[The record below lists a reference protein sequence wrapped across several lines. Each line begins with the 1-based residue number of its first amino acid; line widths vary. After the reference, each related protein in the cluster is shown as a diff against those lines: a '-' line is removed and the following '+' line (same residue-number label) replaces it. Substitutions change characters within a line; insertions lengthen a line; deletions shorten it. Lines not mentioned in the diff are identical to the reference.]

1 MDRLAHRPIDPDIPA
16 LDPAPTLSAAAAT
29 APPLVLSEAKAP
41 GDLRQL
47 VAAGSMR
54 FIIGFDE
61 SREYVD
67 AVASLTR
74 IPRSPSW
81 LLGAFSADG
90 NAVPLVD
97 IYAWAHQTEPTR
109 WKPPGHLAG
118 SRFEAREGHHPGSPS
133 AGTLR
138 ALRMGDGASAWA
150 IRVTEAPAV
159 ISLAQNQS
167 RAISSTLPLAV
178 SSVNGHLMP
187 HAMAAWFL
195 AGDVVA
201 LQIRWA
207 ALADV
212 LRQELAGISTA
223 ERRKE

>member
-1 MDRLAHRPIDPDIPA
+1 
-16 LDPAPTLSAAAAT
+16 
-29 APPLVLSEAKAP
+29 
-41 GDLRQL
+41 
-47 VAAGSMR
+47 MR

-61 SREYVD
+61 SREYID

-74 IPRSPSW
+74 IPRSPGW

-97 IYAWAHQTEPTR
+97 ISAWAHQTEPTR
-109 WKPPGHLAG
+109 WRPPGQLAG
-118 SRFEAREGHHPGSPS
+118 NRFDVREGRHPGSPS

-138 ALRMGDGASAWA
+138 ALRMGDGTNAWA
-150 IRVTEAPAV
+150 IRVTEAPTV
-159 ISLAQNQS
+159 ISLAQDQS
-167 RAISSTLPLAV
+167 RAISSTLPLSV

-187 HAMAAWFL
+187 HATTAWL
-195 AGDVVA
+195 LPSNVIA
-201 LQIRWA
+201 LQVRWA
-207 ALADV
+207 ALANV

>member
-1 MDRLAHRPIDPDIPA
+1 
-16 LDPAPTLSAAAAT
+16 
-29 APPLVLSEAKAP
+29 
-41 GDLRQL
+41 
-47 VAAGSMR
+47 MR

-61 SREYVD
+61 SREYID

-74 IPRSPSW
+74 IPRSPGW

-97 IYAWAHQTEPTR
+97 ISAWAHQTEPTR
-109 WKPPGHLAG
+109 WRPPGLLAG
-118 SRFEAREGHHPGSPS
+118 SRFEAREAREGRHRGSPS

-159 ISLAQNQS
+159 VSLAQDQS
-167 RAISSTLPLAV
+167 RPVSSTLPLAV

-187 HAMAAWFL
+187 HASAAWL
-195 AGDVVA
+195 LPDNMIA

-207 ALADV
+207 ALAEV
-212 LRQELAGISTA
+212 LRQELAGITTA

>member
-1 MDRLAHRPIDPDIPA
+1 MDAVQALPA
-16 LDPAPTLSAAAAT
+16 ASRSALPATPA
-29 APPLVLSEAKAP
+29 EAKTR

-47 VAAGSMR
+47 VAAGTMR

-61 SREYVD
+61 SREYID

-74 IPRSPSW
+74 IPRSPGW

-97 IYAWAHQTEPTR
+97 ISSWAHQTEPTR
-109 WKPPGHLAG
+109 WRPPGQPAG
-118 SRFEAREGHHPGSPS
+118 SRYEGREGREGRHPGSSS

-159 ISLAQNQS
+159 VSLAPDQS

-187 HAMAAWFL
+187 HASAAWL
-195 AGDVVA
+195 LPANVIA
-201 LQIRWA
+201 LQVRWA
-207 ALADV
+207 ALAEV
-212 LRQELAGISTA
+212 LRQELAGITTA

>member
-1 MDRLAHRPIDPDIPA
+1 
-16 LDPAPTLSAAAAT
+16 
-29 APPLVLSEAKAP
+29 
-41 GDLRQL
+41 
-47 VAAGSMR
+47 MR

-61 SREYVD
+61 SREYID
-67 AVASLTR
+67 SVASLTR
-74 IPRSPSW
+74 IPRSPGW

-97 IYAWAHQTEPTR
+97 ISAWAHQTEPTGWR
-109 WKPPGHLAG
+109 PSGHLAG
-118 SRFEAREGHHPGSPS
+118 GRFEGREGRHPGPPS
-133 AGTLR
+133 AGALR

-159 ISLAQNQS
+159 ISLAQDQS
-167 RAISSTLPLAV
+167 RAISSTLPLSV

-187 HAMAAWFL
+187 HASAAWML
-195 AGDVVA
+195 AGNLIA
-201 LQIRWA
+201 LQVRWA

>member
-1 MDRLAHRPIDPDIPA
+1 MTLIQAVDA
-16 LDPAPTLSAAAAT
+16 APTLSAAAAT
-29 APPLVLSEAKAP
+29 APPLASSEVKAP

-47 VAAGSMR
+47 VAAGDMR

-61 SREYVD
+61 SREYID

-74 IPRSPSW
+74 IPRSPGW
-81 LLGAFSADG
+81 LLGAFSSDG

-97 IYAWAHQTEPTR
+97 ISAWAHQTEPTR
-109 WKPPGHLAG
+109 WRPPGHLAG
-118 SRFEAREGHHPGSPS
+118 SRFEAREGRHPGSPS
-133 AGTLR
+133 AGALR

-159 ISLAQNQS
+159 VSLAQEQS
-167 RAISSTLPLAV
+167 RAISSTLPLSV

-187 HAMAAWFL
+187 HAAAAWL
-195 AGDVVA
+195 LPADVIA
-201 LQIRWA
+201 LQVRWA
-207 ALADV
+207 ALASV

>member
-1 MDRLAHRPIDPDIPA
+1 
-16 LDPAPTLSAAAAT
+16 
-29 APPLVLSEAKAP
+29 
-41 GDLRQL
+41 
-47 VAAGSMR
+47 MR
-54 FIIGFDE
+54 FIVGFDE
-61 SREYVD
+61 SREYID

-74 IPRSPSW
+74 IPRSPGW

-97 IYAWAHQTEPTR
+97 LSAWAHQTEPTGWR
-109 WKPPGHLAG
+109 PPGQARG
-118 SRFEAREGHHPGSPS
+118 SRLEGRHLGSPS

-150 IRVTEAPAV
+150 IRVTEAPSV
-159 ISLAQNQS
+159 ISLSPGQS
-167 RAISSTLPLAV
+167 RVISPALPLTV

-187 HAMAAWFL
+187 HASAAWLL
-195 AGDVVA
+195 AGNVIA

-207 ALADV
+207 ALAEV

>member
-1 MDRLAHRPIDPDIPA
+1 MALPLAVPE
-16 LDPAPTLSAAAAT
+16 AT
-29 APPLVLSEAKAP
+29 TQ

-47 VAAGSMR
+47 VAAGDMR

-61 SREYVD
+61 SREYID

-74 IPRSPSW
+74 IPRSPGW

-97 IYAWAHQTEPTR
+97 ISSWAHQTEPAR
-109 WKPPGHLAG
+109 WRPPGQPAG
-118 SRFEAREGHHPGSPS
+118 SRYEGRDLREGRAGRHPGSPS

-150 IRVTEAPAV
+150 IRVAEAPAV
-159 ISLAQNQS
+159 VSLAQDQS
-167 RAISSTLPLAV
+167 RPVSSTLPLAV

-187 HAMAAWFL
+187 HASAAWL
-195 AGDVVA
+195 LPDNMIA

-207 ALADV
+207 ALAEV
-212 LRQELAGISTA
+212 LRQELAGITTA

>member
-1 MDRLAHRPIDPDIPA
+1 ME
-16 LDPAPTLSAAAAT
+16 AAQ
-29 APPLVLSEAKAP
+29 AKAG

-47 VAAGSMR
+47 VAAHYMR

-61 SREYVD
+61 SREYID
-67 AVASLTR
+67 SVASLTR
-74 IPRSPSW
+74 IPRSPGW
-81 LLGAFSADG
+81 LLGAFSSDG

-97 IYAWAHQTEPTR
+97 ISAWAHQTEPTGWR
-109 WKPPGHLAG
+109 SHGQMPG
-118 SRFEAREGHHPGSPS
+118 SRFEGRHPGAPS
-133 AGTLR
+133 AGPLR

-159 ISLAQNQS
+159 ISLAQHQS
-167 RAISSTLPLAV
+167 RAISSTLPLSV

-187 HAMAAWFL
+187 HASAAWML
-195 AGDVVA
+195 AGNLIA
-201 LQIRWA
+201 LQVRWA

>member
-1 MDRLAHRPIDPDIPA
+1 
-16 LDPAPTLSAAAAT
+16 
-29 APPLVLSEAKAP
+29 
-41 GDLRQL
+41 
-47 VAAGSMR
+47 MR

-61 SREYVD
+61 SREYID

-74 IPRSPSW
+74 IPRSPGW

-97 IYAWAHQTEPTR
+97 ISSWAQQTEPTR
-109 WKPPGHLAG
+109 WRPPGQPAG
-118 SRFEAREGHHPGSPS
+118 SRHQGHQGHQGHEGREGVEGRHPGSSS

-150 IRVTEAPAV
+150 IRVTKAPAV
-159 ISLAQNQS
+159 VSLAPDQS
-167 RAISSTLPLAV
+167 RPVSSSLPLAV

-187 HAMAAWFL
+187 HASAAWL
-195 AGDVVA
+195 LPDNVIA
-201 LQIRWA
+201 LQVRWA
-207 ALADV
+207 ALAAV
-212 LRQELAGISTA
+212 LRQELAGITTA

>member
-1 MDRLAHRPIDPDIPA
+1 
-16 LDPAPTLSAAAAT
+16 
-29 APPLVLSEAKAP
+29 
-41 GDLRQL
+41 
-47 VAAGSMR
+47 MR

-61 SREYVD
+61 SREYID
-67 AVASLTR
+67 SVASLTR
-74 IPRSPSW
+74 IPRSPGW
-81 LLGAFSADG
+81 LLGAFSSDG

-97 IYAWAHQTEPTR
+97 ISAWAHQTEPMG
-109 WKPPGHLAG
+109 WLAHGQMPG
-118 SRFEAREGHHPGSPS
+118 SRFEGRHPGTPS
-133 AGTLR
+133 TGPLR
-138 ALRMGDGASAWA
+138 ALRLGDGANAWA

-167 RAISSTLPLAV
+167 RTISPALPLLV

-201 LQIRWA
+201 SQVRWD